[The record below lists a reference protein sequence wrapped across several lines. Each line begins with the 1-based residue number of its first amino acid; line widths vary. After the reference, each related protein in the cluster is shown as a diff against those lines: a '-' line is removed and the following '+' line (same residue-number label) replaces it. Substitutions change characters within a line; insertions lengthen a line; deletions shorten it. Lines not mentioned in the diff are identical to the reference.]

1 MLPQE
6 MRIEKINSVLFG
18 NKPFPAGAVRDWT
31 CRRDYCE
38 LIMIV
43 SGTRRITWKNETFT
57 ETGGSVRFMP

>member
-6 MRIEKINSVLFG
+6 MRIEKINGVLFG

-43 SGTRRITWKNETFT
+43 SGTRRIT
-57 ETGGSVRFMP
+57 